1 MIFIILGRALQVLLA
16 LIMMRVATTLLS
28 PAEFGKIALVLTTVS
43 FFALF
48 LVNPIG
54 MFINRRLHSWCT
66 EGVFRYY
73 LMRYLRYLLVINM
86 ISAVLLILLDLVF
99 GLNLGLPIGWLILLV
114 CGSLFFNT
122 INQTSIPSLNMLGNS
137 KKFILLSTASLASS
151 LVFASL
157 FVTFLAPEA
166 QYWLLGL
173 LIGQTLFAIIGTQLL
188 FVQLHEKYP
197 LCLSP
202 KISGRH
208 LKKLFNFAWPVSIA
222 AGLSWM
228 HLQGYRYV
236 IDAGLGLSDLGLFVA
251 GYGISAGL
259 IAASESVLMTYFQP
273 RLYRDVSDAD
283 ASQQAKAWQQYAA
296 VIIPSIILTAG
307 LSIVL
312 APELA
317 QILLGKDF
325 QSSATF
331 IIWGAFA
338 ELCRVLIGVYSLNA
352 HIHMRTDWL
361 IVPNLIGA
369 VLSIVLIQLLIPVM
383 GLAGAGIGLV
393 ASGGIVVA
401 VMHIY
406 LVAPNV
412 KGLPIQPT
420 FMAGILSVT
429 LWVIYLSLHHFLDS
443 KSLITFCFICMV
455 IGGLYLGMQYL
466 FLRPHLRDRIA
477 F

>member
-1 MIFIILGRALQVLLA
+1 
-16 LIMMRVATTLLS
+16 
-28 PAEFGKIALVLTTVS
+28 
-43 FFALF
+43 
-48 LVNPIG
+48 
-54 MFINRRLHSWCT
+54 
-66 EGVFRYY
+66 
-73 LMRYLRYLLVINM
+73 
-86 ISAVLLILLDLVF
+86 
-99 GLNLGLPIGWLILLV
+99 
-114 CGSLFFNT
+114 
-122 INQTSIPSLNMLGNS
+122 
-137 KKFILLSTASLASS
+137 
-151 LVFASL
+151 
-157 FVTFLAPEA
+157 
-166 QYWLLGL
+166 
-173 LIGQTLFAIIGTQLL
+173 
-188 FVQLHEKYP
+188 
-197 LCLSP
+197 
-202 KISGRH
+202 
-208 LKKLFNFAWPVSIA
+208 
-222 AGLSWM
+222 
-228 HLQGYRYV
+228 
-236 IDAGLGLSDLGLFVA
+236 
-251 GYGISAGL
+251 
-259 IAASESVLMTYFQP
+259 
-273 RLYRDVSDAD
+273 VSDAD

-296 VIIPSIILTAG
+296 VIIPSIILTAS

-443 KSLITFCFICMV
+443 KSLIAFCFICMV